1 MAGFSPWYCFCLSA
15 FRFCRLC
22 FVGRAVNLPCG
33 QSLLKLTHFVVVL
46 PLQQK
51 KQVVWFEVM
60 GEAMGGLGYSA
71 A

>member
-1 MAGFSPWYCFCLSA
+1 MAGFSPWYGFCLSA
-15 FRFCRLC
+15 FRFSRLL

-33 QSLLKLTHFVVVL
+33 QSLLKLTYVVVVL

-60 GEAMGGLGYSA
+60 GKAMGGWGYSTA
-71 A
+71 